1 MHPVI
6 LAAWQK
12 YIATVGVSN
21 IVEGLEDL
29 RKKFNYEEGRVSIQ
43 GNMQY

>member
-1 MHPVI
+1 MHPVF

-21 IVEGLEDL
+21 IVERLEDL
-29 RKKFNYEEGRVSIQ
+29 RKKLHYEAGRIYLQ